1 MTNDTAP
8 LSPHR
13 PLPPLS
19 ATVTGSGPGIVLA
32 HGATGSIDDNFARLL
47 PALADSGH
55 TVVAP
60 DYPGSGR
67 TPRASGP
74 LTLDALTD
82 AVVDGAVAAGLE
94 TFTLIGYSLGTAVAV
109 RAATRYPRRVSGL
122 VLTAGL
128 AAPDRRTD
136 LWLALWQRLL
146 EQDDYTGLALART
159 LSGWAP
165 GHLDGLP
172 AGDVETLLD
181 PCPELVPSGS
191 ADQAALVRALDT
203 RADLPHVAA
212 PTLVIA
218 TLHDQLV
225 DPAHSRYLADRI
237 PGARYAGLAAGH
249 VPMHE
254 CPEEWERLIADFL
267 AEHGL

>member
-1 MTNDTAP
+1 MRNDTAP

-32 HGATGSIDDNFARLL
+32 HGATGSIDDNYARLL
-47 PALADSGH
+47 PALAAGH

-67 TPRASGP
+67 TPRAAGP
-74 LTLDALTD
+74 LTLDGLTD

-94 TFTLIGYSLGTAVAV
+94 TFTLVGYSLGAAVAV
-109 RAATRYPRRVSGL
+109 RTATRYPQHVSGL

-128 AAPDRRTD
+128 AVPDRRTD

-146 EQDDYTGLALART
+146 AQDDYTALALART
-159 LSGWAP
+159 LSGWSP
-165 GHLDGLP
+165 GRLRDLPHDDLD
-172 AGDVETLLD
+172 ALLD
-181 PCPELVPSGS
+181 PCPELVPDGS
-191 ADQAALVRALDT
+191 ADQAALVRSLDV
-203 RADLPHVAA
+203 RADLPGIAV

-225 DPAHSRYLADRI
+225 DPAHSRYLADHI
-237 PGARYAGLAAGH
+237 PGAQYAELAAGH

-254 CPEEWERLIADFL
+254 CPEEWERLITGFL
-267 AEHGL
+267 AAHGL